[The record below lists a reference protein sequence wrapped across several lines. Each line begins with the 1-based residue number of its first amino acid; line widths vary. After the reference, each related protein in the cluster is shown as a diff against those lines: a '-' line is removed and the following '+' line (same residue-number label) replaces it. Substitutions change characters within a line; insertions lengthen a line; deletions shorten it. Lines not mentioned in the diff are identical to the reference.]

1 MTAHSTAQ
9 GIASLGRYG
18 DDLIVHMN
26 QEEVQGLQALAKQ
39 HGTSLTINPKTGMPE
54 AFKLG
59 KVFKAVLPIAAGFAL
74 GPGGFGLG
82 ESIFGAGSFMG
93 SALGTGLLI
102 GGATAALTGN
112 LGSGLMAGLGAYGGY
127 GLSDTLAKLG
137 TAGASN
143 AASVANATQAATGA
157 PLVGASSQFISP
169 FTPQGIA
176 GGAGLGVGTVGGNAA
191 NALTN
196 QALNASLTGANTVAN
211 AGNIANTANVAAPVS
226 GFEKSYQGLK
236 SLFQPGGFE
245 QAKTTLG
252 TTIPGKEEVITG
264 ITKDAYGN
272 VISTTTTPATAATVK
287 PLSTGQLAMKLGAAP
302 AGALLQGVEPEDFY
316 EQPLAQ
322 REKQVYEQTGVDAM
336 GRPTYGYIAASAF
349 NPYRNQNLGGV
360 GPLKLVAKGG
370 PINSYAEG
378 GVVQPTIQTGGIR
391 DLYGSSDNQTQ
402 PLSSDGFGLGRLS
415 NLASQQ
421 EMQQAKTLG
430 YAEGGET
437 SLNLDEQPTLNLNTG
452 RQSYG
457 GMGGDALYSFNDK
470 YAMSPVGR
478 MLLSKMPQSDRA
490 KFIGSG
496 LGTFFGLQERPKQ
509 EYYTSSGALTSQY
522 AKGGYLDGAGDGMS
536 DSIPATIEGKQPAR
550 LADGEFVIPADV
562 VSHLGN
568 GSSKAGSKRL
578 YAMMQKVRKAR
589 TGNPRQGKQINPNK
603 FLPA

>member
-93 SALGTGLLI
+93 SALGTGLLV

-112 LGSGLMAGLGAYGGY
+112 LGQGLMAGLGAYGGY
-127 GLSDTLAKLG
+127 GLSDTLSKLG

-176 GGAGLGVGTVGGNAA
+176 GGAGLGVGTVGGGAA
-191 NALTN
+191 NAITN
-196 QALNASLTGANTVAN
+196 QALNAGLTGANTVAN

-226 GFEKSYQGLK
+226 GFEKSYKGLK
-236 SLFQPGGFE
+236 SLFEPGGFE

-252 TTIPGKEEVITG
+252 TTIPGKEEAITG
-264 ITKDAYGN
+264 VTKDAYGN
-272 VISTTTTPATAATVK
+272 VISTTSTPATAATVK
-287 PLSTGQLAMKLGAAP
+287 PLSTGQLAMKLGSAP
-302 AGALLQGVEPEDFY
+302 AGAVLQGVGPEDFY
-316 EQPLAQ
+316 EQPLAAQ
-322 REKQVYEQTGVDAM
+322 EKQVYEQTGVDAM
-336 GRPTYGYIAASAF
+336 GRPTYGYTLASAY
-349 NPYRNQNLGGV
+349 NPYRNQNLGGA

-370 PINSYAEG
+370 AIQSYATG
-378 GVVQPTIQTGGIR
+378 GTIQSGGIR
-391 DLYGSSDNQTQ
+391 DLYGTPDNQPTIS
-402 PLSSDGFGLGRLS
+402 PGLSGFGLGRLN
-415 NLASQQ
+415 NLAGEQALDK
-421 EMQQAKTLG
+421 AKTLG
-430 YAEGGET
+430 YA
-437 SLNLDEQPTLNLNTG
+437 
-452 RQSYG
+452 R
-457 GMGGDALYSFNDK
+457 
-470 YAMSPVGR
+470 
-478 MLLSKMPQSDRA
+478 
-490 KFIGSG
+490 
-496 LGTFFGLQERPKQ
+496 
-509 EYYTSSGALTSQY
+509 
-522 AKGGYLDGAGDGMS
+522 GGYLDGQGDGMS

-589 TGNPRQGKQINPNK
+589 TGNPKQGKQINADK
-603 FLPA
+603 YLTA